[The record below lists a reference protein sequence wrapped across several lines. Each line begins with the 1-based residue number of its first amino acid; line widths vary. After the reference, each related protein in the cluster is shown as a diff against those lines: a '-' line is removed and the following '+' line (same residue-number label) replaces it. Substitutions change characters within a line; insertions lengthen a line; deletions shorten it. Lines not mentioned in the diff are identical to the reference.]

1 LFSVALLTLGVDT
14 RHRIT
19 LGTKMRIDW
28 SRQVAAKDIC
38 VFSWDEAPRDSV
50 WVEKTWNELL
60 RCQCR
65 RDYICSVLCVD
76 LADLFF

>member
-50 WVEKTWNELL
+50 WREKDSDNEEVHSMWKELGL
-60 RCQCR
+60 YSSKC
-65 RDYICSVLCVD
+65 
-76 LADLFF
+76 